1 MKTVSHL
8 FFLLALGL
16 LVTWSQASFAAADS
30 ASKVEVKNMRV
41 WNAPDKT
48 RVVFDL
54 GNAVKFKVFTL
65 ANPYRVVIDMQDVQW
80 KGALDKSRLL
90 GKLIT
95 NVRRGAPDKDTLRVV
110 LDLKEKASPQT
121 HVLKPNEVYGHR
133 LVVDLRRKER
143 KVKHH
148 APRPSNRIKP
158 KIKVA
163 IDAGH
168 GGEDYGASGKR
179 YHAHEKTV
187 VLGIARELYRL
198 IKKDPEMDAELVRKG
213 DYFIPLHE
221 RTRIARQKQ
230 QADIFVSVHADSY
243 KNTKASGS
251 SVYVLSRRGAT
262 SERAK
267 RLAAKENASDHI
279 GGVLLQN
286 KDPIVRDVLLDLSLT
301 QQISES
307 LDLGE
312 DVLRELGKVNHLHKK
327 SVEQAGFVVLKSPDI
342 PSILVETAFI
352 SNPKEEKLLKSKA
365 HQKVFARAIYKGIK
379 RYVKSGRIRKIVAER
394 PTQ

>member
-1 MKTVSHL
+1 MKTTLKL
-8 FFLLALGL
+8 FLFIALILPQVG
-16 LVTWSQASFAAADS
+16 S
-30 ASKVEVKNMRV
+30 ARTVDVKNIRV
-41 WNAPDKT
+41 WNAPDNT

-54 GNAVKFKVFTL
+54 GSSVKYKVFTL
-65 ANPYRVVIDMQDVQW
+65 KKPHRVVIDME
-80 KGALDKSRLL
+80 GARWTGELDKQRLL

-95 NVRRGAPDKDTLRVV
+95 NVRRGSPQKDTLRVV
-110 LDLKEKASPQT
+110 LDLKEKVSPVTQ
-121 HVLKPNEVYGHR
+121 VLKPNDVYGHR
-133 LVVDLRRKER
+133 LVVDLRRKQG
-143 KVKHH
+143 KVRRR
-148 APRPSNRIKP
+148 APKLADKARAR
-158 KIKVA
+158 IKVA

-168 GGEDYGASGKR
+168 GGEDYGAPGRR

-198 IKKDPEMDAELVRKG
+198 IKKDPELDAELVRKG
-213 DYFIPLHE
+213 DYFIPLRE

-230 QADIFVSVHADSY
+230 QADLFVSIHADSY
-243 KNTKASGS
+243 KNTSASGS

-267 RLAAKENASDHI
+267 RLAAKENASDYI
-279 GGVLLQN
+279 GGVPLQN
-286 KDPIVRDVLLDLSLT
+286 KDPVVRDVLLDLSLT

-307 LDLGE
+307 LDLGA
-312 DVLRELGKVNHLHKK
+312 DVLKELGKVNRLHKR

-352 SNPKEEKLLKSKA
+352 SNPREEKLLKSRL
-365 HQKVFARAIYKGIK
+365 HQKKFATAIYKGIK
-379 RYVKSGRIRKIVAER
+379 HFVKSGRIRKIVAES

>member
-1 MKTVSHL
+1 MKRFVN
-8 FFLLALGL
+8 LLLYLCLAMPLAG
-16 LVTWSQASFAAADS
+16 FAGAVD
-30 ASKVEVKNMRV
+30 VKNMRV

-54 GNAVKFKVFTL
+54 GASVPFKVFTL
-65 ANPYRVVIDMQDVQW
+65 ANPDRVVIDMQ
-80 KGALDKSRLL
+80 GARWGGELDKNRLL

-95 NVRRGAPDKDTLRVV
+95 NVRRGEPEKNTLRVV
-110 LDLKEKASPQT
+110 LDLKEKVDPKTQ
-121 HVLKPNEVYGHR
+121 VLKPNEVYGHR

-143 KVKHH
+143 KVKRHT
-148 APRPSNRIKP
+148 PKP
-158 KIKVA
+158 AQKEKARIKVA

-179 YHAHEKTV
+179 YRAHEKVV
-187 VLGIARELYRL
+187 VLGIAKELYKL
-198 IKKDPEMDAELVRKG
+198 LKKDPQMDADLVRKG
-213 DYFIPLHE
+213 DYFIPLRE

-230 QADIFVSVHADSY
+230 QADLFVSIHADSY
-243 KNTKASGS
+243 KGTNASGS

-279 GGVLLQN
+279 GGVPLSN

-307 LDLGE
+307 LDLGT
-312 DVLRELGKVNHLHKK
+312 DVLKELGKVNHLHKR

-352 SNPKEEKLLKSKA
+352 SNPKEEKLLKSRI
-365 HQKVFARAIYKGIK
+365 HQKQFAAAIYKGIK
-379 RYVKSGRIRKIVAER
+379 HYVKSGRIRKIVAER
-394 PTQ
+394 PAD